1 MLVALSFF
9 IYDWFVRA
17 RQNKMVATAAH
28 TNSLV
33 TNLFPGQLRDKM
45 LERGNGMEKKQIE
58 GGMEQD
64 GEGILA
70 GRLRA

>member
-1 MLVALSFF
+1 
-9 IYDWFVRA
+9 
-17 RQNKMVATAAH
+17 MVATAAH